1 MNEKYIQ
8 SLRDAIQK
16 KHGCISRYAQTV
28 AVKEE
33 ADGALP
39 EWQGNVEVFDLA
51 NHPQARQ
58 CYAWSYKDDTGRLQY
73 VTVLSPPIKS
83 AAEAVRS
90 HLQNQAMKDP
100 PL

>member
-28 AVKEE
+28 AINE
-33 ADGALP
+33 AAGEFSPA
-39 EWQGNVEVFDLA
+39 WQGNVEVFDLA

-90 HLQNQAMKDP
+90 QLQGEAKKNP
-100 PL
+100 PV